1 MYCLTLGQDR
11 AALAIFRSRG
21 YNGGMDTEKLKKKY
35 FPRVPWTED
44 GPVRRRYCV
53 RAEGGDALAVLA
65 ALAEREGF
73 TEPGQE
79 TVAGGTEDCLEAF
92 GRKAAG
98 EPVGMVFGDR
108 LAAHWC
114 DIAADPPDEDGWQ
127 RFVVRS
133 EEGEN
138 LTALAHNERLLQF
151 KKA

>member
-1 MYCLTLGQDR
+1 
-11 AALAIFRSRG
+11 
-21 YNGGMDTEKLKKKY
+21 MDPDKLKQKY

-44 GPVRRRYCV
+44 GPVRRRYRV
-53 RAEGGDALAVLA
+53 RAEAGDVLAALA

-79 TVAGGTEDCLEAF
+79 TVTGGAEECRAAF
-92 GRKAAG
+92 ERKAAG
-98 EPVGMVFGDR
+98 EPVGMIFGR
-108 LAAHWC
+108 SLEAHWC
-114 DIAADPPDEDGWQ
+114 DIAADPPDKDGWQ

-138 LTALAHNERLLQF
+138 LTALAHNEGLLQF

>member
-1 MYCLTLGQDR
+1 
-11 AALAIFRSRG
+11 
-21 YNGGMDTEKLKKKY
+21 MDTEKLKKKY

-44 GPVRRRYCV
+44 GPVRRRYRV
-53 RAEGGDALAVLA
+53 RAEAGDALAALA

-79 TVAGGTEDCLEAF
+79 TVTGSADECLAAF
-92 GRKAAG
+92 GRKAEG
-98 EPVGMVFGDR
+98 DVSVGMIFGGV

-114 DIAADPPDEDGWQ
+114 DIAADPPDADGWQ

-138 LTALAHNERLLQF
+138 LTALAHNEGLLQF
-151 KKA
+151 RKA